1 MASERRTSA
10 LLPGTL
16 DLLVLRTLQLG
27 PLHGHG
33 IVKHIQQ
40 ASDEVLLVDH
50 GSLYPALRRL
60 EKSGYLSSSWESTP
74 RGREMRFYRLTAKGK
89 KQLAAEED
97 RWALVAGA
105 MAKIL
110 NP

>member
-1 MASERRTSA
+1 MAAERRTSA

-33 IVKHIQQ
+33 IVKHIER

-60 EKSGYLSSSWESTP
+60 ERQGFLSSSWEPTP

-89 KQLAAEED
+89 RQLAAEED

-110 NP
+110 ST